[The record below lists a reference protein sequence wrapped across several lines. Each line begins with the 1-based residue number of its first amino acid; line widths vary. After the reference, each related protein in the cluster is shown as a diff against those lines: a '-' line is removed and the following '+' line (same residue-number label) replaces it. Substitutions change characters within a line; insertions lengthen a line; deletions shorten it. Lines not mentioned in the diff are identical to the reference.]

1 MATMFYQQ
9 LINRKTVS
17 PHDGP
22 FQIPLLPSGGENMT
36 ISAVQMQP
44 GKKERERE
52 REERGYYVAHFS
64 RGVSLTEPSNPERR
78 NIRARF
84 VYELSVQRYKRFLR
98 ERVLT
103 SAYLHTS
110 GPRKHLLKPVGFHES
125 IRSLGS
131 RFTRFV
137 G

>member
-44 GKKERERE
+44 GKNEKERERE
-52 REERGYYVAHFS
+52 KGVTTSHTFREE
-64 RGVSLTEPSNPERR
+64 SLSHRALQPGKEKYTGPLC
-78 NIRARF
+78 IRVECAE
-84 VYELSVQRYKRFLR
+84 V
-98 ERVLT
+98 
-103 SAYLHTS
+103 
-110 GPRKHLLKPVGFHES
+110 
-125 IRSLGS
+125 
-131 RFTRFV
+131 
-137 G
+137 

>member
-17 PHDGP
+17 LHDGP

-52 REERGYYVAHFS
+52 RGK
-64 RGVSLTEPSNPERR
+64 GLLRR
-78 NIRARF
+78 TLF
-84 VYELSVQRYKRFLR
+84 E
-98 ERVLT
+98 
-103 SAYLHTS
+103 
-110 GPRKHLLKPVGFHES
+110 
-125 IRSLGS
+125 RSLSHRALQPGKKKYTGPLCI
-131 RFTRFV
+131 RV
-137 G
+137 ECAEV

>member
-52 REERGYYVAHFS
+52 RKGVTTSHTFREE
-64 RGVSLTEPSNPERR
+64 SLSPSPPTRKGE
-78 NIRARF
+78 IYGPAL
-84 VYELSVQRYKRFLR
+84 Y
-98 ERVLT
+98 T
-103 SAYLHTS
+103 S
-110 GPRKHLLKPVGFHES
+110 
-125 IRSLGS
+125 
-131 RFTRFV
+131 
-137 G
+137 

>member
-44 GKKERERE
+44 GKNEKERERE
-52 REERGYYVAHFS
+52 RGRGYYVAHFS
-64 RGVSLTEPSNPERR
+64 RGVSLSPSPPTRKGE
-78 NIRARF
+78 IYGPAL
-84 VYELSVQRYKRFLR
+84 Y
-98 ERVLT
+98 T
-103 SAYLHTS
+103 S
-110 GPRKHLLKPVGFHES
+110 
-125 IRSLGS
+125 
-131 RFTRFV
+131 
-137 G
+137 